1 MSCHVNGDLAKTSTQ
16 SSEELHQYLLFAC
29 LEHSRVDRCSTIDR
43 RFSRAIPAVDCV
55 EITRT
60 SSRRAP
66 ALLRK
71 KRRRLQ
77 QKKRRLRVEPTSKNG
92 PGERLVHL
100 HDGVGLDSP
109 HPTTGLANLEQT
121 CLTKTLFTLL
131 RLELCA
137 MPRGFAGT
145 NRHGTPP
152 IRGKN
157 AKAGIVFVGKT
168 QGSDARPPLSA
179 VSPRGTR
186 VVSPARR
193 STRTQP

>member
-1 MSCHVNGDLAKTSTQ
+1 MSCHVNGDLVKTSTE
-16 SSEELHQYLLFAC
+16 SSEEFDQHLFFAC
-29 LEHSRVDRCSTIDR
+29 AKHSTVNRCSTIDR
-43 RFSRAIPAVDCV
+43 RFSRAIPAAARV
-55 EITRT
+55 EIMRT
-60 SSRRAP
+60 SPPRTP
-66 ALLRK
+66 GLR
-71 KRRRLQ
+71 Q
-77 QKKRRLRVEPTSKNG
+77 QKKRRLRVEPTSTDG
-92 PGERLVHL
+92 PGEGLVHL
-100 HDGVGLDSP
+100 HDGMGLDSP

-121 CLTKTLFTLL
+121 CLAKTLFTLL

-157 AKAGIVFVGKT
+157 AKAAIVFLGKT

-179 VSPRGTR
+179 VSPRATR

>member
-1 MSCHVNGDLAKTSTQ
+1 MSCHVNGDLAKTSTFP
-16 SSEELHQYLLFAC
+16 SEEVDQYLFFAC
-29 LEHSRVDRCSTIDR
+29 AEHSTVDRCSTIDR

-60 SSRRAP
+60 ISPRAP
-66 ALLRK
+66 GLF
-71 KRRRLQ
+71 Q
-77 QKKRRLRVEPTSKNG
+77 QKKRRLQVEPTSKDG

-121 CLTKTLFTLL
+121 CLAKTLFALL

-157 AKAGIVFVGKT
+157 AKAAIVFFGKT

-193 STRTQP
+193 STRTQR